1 MFSRSLSLS
10 FSSLECKFEDNI
22 LVKLIYT
29 QWFVVLDQENCSS
42 EASSSWEVAAT
53 ADLLSTLSARAPGE
67 VLAIRTCTNKVN
79 E

>member
-22 LVKLIYT
+22 LVKLIYVDT
-29 QWFVVLDQENCSS
+29 FFAQWSVVLDQENCSS

-53 ADLLSTLSARAPGE
+53 ADLLSTLSARAQGE
-67 VLAIRTCTNKVN
+67 VLG
-79 E
+79 